1 MATTV
6 GRAGDGLRP
15 ERRRVIGRLLAY
27 FTRAPTLGQP
37 AAIAVIAAILL
48 VIGLA
53 DYASGTHVSLSVFY
67 VVPILLAVAWLD
79 WRAAV
84 MTVAAAMIIRV
95 AGDLLVSPNYTLPLY
110 GWWNAGSTLLVFL
123 FIVWIFASLLGIH
136 RQLEARVE
144 ERSAELL
151 HSIDY
156 RRLLEHE
163 LLTISSSERNRMGQ
177 ELHDDI
183 CQHLVATTLAAKV
196 LAQRLASGQGALAE
210 DAQAIIALLE
220 EGTGKTRQLARGLL
234 LSTIEP
240 SQLPDKLSGLAEEG
254 SRSGVPCRFQQAG
267 QVTVGDADT
276 AAQLYRIAQEAMRN
290 AVRHAE
296 ATRVDISLVGDEHA
310 ICLMVE
316 DDGRGLPDTTGSG
329 LGLPIMSH
337 RAAYIG
343 ATLSLVP
350 MTSRGTRMLCHLPLA
365 AAPA

>member
-1 MATTV
+1 MAPAEV
-6 GRAGDGLRP
+6 GALPKPRAAWLRTSD
-15 ERRRVIGRLLAY
+15 RVLSQ
-27 FTRAPTLGQP
+27 FTRPASLGGGQATALIM
-37 AAIAVIAAILL
+37 AAVL
-48 VIGLA
+48 VIGFA
-53 DYASGTHVSLSVFY
+53 DYASGTRVSLSVFY
-67 VVPILLAVAWLD
+67 VVPILLAVAWLG
-79 WRAAV
+79 WEAAV
-84 MTVAAAMIIRV
+84 GTVLASMVVRV
-95 AGDLLVSPNYTLPLY
+95 AGDLLVSPAHGLPWF
-110 GWWNAGSTLLVFL
+110 GWWNAASTLIVFL

-136 RQLEARVE
+136 RQLEVRVE
-144 ERSAELL
+144 QRSAELM
-151 HSIDY
+151 HSVEY
-156 RRLLEHE
+156 RRLLERE

-196 LAQRLASGQGALAE
+196 LAQRLTQGQGALAE
-210 DAQAIIALLE
+210 DAQCIIALLE

-234 LSTIEP
+234 LSAIEP

-310 ICLMVE
+310 ICLLVE
-316 DDGRGLPDTTGSG
+316 DDGRGLPDTAGGG

-343 ATLSLVP
+343 ATLSLLP
-350 MTSRGTRMLCHLPLA
+350 TGSRGTRMLCHLPLA
-365 AAPA
+365 SAPA